1 MNKEQLRDL
10 ILRKKSV
17 LCVGLDT
24 DINKIPQFFKDK
36 HEKDDVVFEYNKRI
50 IDAVLPYTIAFK
62 PNLAFYES
70 RGIEGL
76 MSLKKTMDYID
87 TKGEEVFCIA
97 DAKRGDIGNTSGQ
110 YAKAFF
116 DPTQSDF
123 NFNAVTVAPY
133 MGSDSVSPFLAFE
146 GKWVIVLAL
155 TSNPGADD
163 FQLHTFTD
171 DDKLFEKVLKVS
183 SKWGNSDNT
192 MYVIGATRS
201 EMLKRVR
208 EIVPEHFLL
217 IPGVGAQGGNLE
229 EVLNLGWNK
238 FGGLLINASRSII
251 FASHNEDFDT
261 AALEEAKRM
270 QAIMNSFISS
280 VS

>member
-24 DINKIPQFFKDK
+24 DINKIPQFFR
-36 HEKDDVVFEYNKRI
+36 EQYAGGDVVFEYNKRI
-50 IDAVLPYTIAFK
+50 IDAVLPYAVAFK

-70 RGIEGL
+70 RGLTGWE
-76 MSLKKTMDYID
+76 SLKKTMDYID
-87 TKGEEVFCIA
+87 SKDNDVFCIA

-116 DPTQSDF
+116 DSSQSGF
-123 NFNAVTVAPY
+123 NFDAVTVAPY
-133 MGSDSVSPFLAFE
+133 MGVDSVSPFLEFDN
-146 GKWVIVLAL
+146 KWVIILVL

-163 FQLHTFTD
+163 FQTHDFSD
-171 DDKLFEKVLKVS
+171 GDKLFEKVLKTS
-183 SKWGNSDNT
+183 SQWGNSDNT

-208 EIVPEHFLL
+208 ELVPDHFLL

-229 EVLNLGWNK
+229 EVLNLGWNN
-238 FGGLLINASRSII
+238 FGGILINASRSII
-251 FASHNEDFDT
+251 FANGEEDFAE
-261 AALEEAKRM
+261 AAAAEAKKL
-270 QAIMNSFISS
+270 QSIMSSFISAQ
-280 VS
+280 

>member
-24 DINKIPQFFKDK
+24 DINKIPSFFKD
-36 HEKDDVVFEYNKRI
+36 EFAGGDVVFEYNKRI
-50 IDAVLPYTIAFK
+50 IDAVLPYTVAFK

-70 RGIEGL
+70 RGIAGWE
-76 MSLKKTMDYID
+76 SLKKTMDYIAS
-87 TKGEEVFCIA
+87 KGDEVFCIA

-116 DPTQSDF
+116 DTAQSGF
-123 NFNAVTVAPY
+123 NFDAVTVAPY
-133 MGSDSVSPFLAFE
+133 MGVDSVSPFLAFD
-146 GKWVIVLAL
+146 GKWVIILAL

-163 FQLHTFTD
+163 FQTHSFTD
-171 DDKLFEKVLKVS
+171 NEKLFEKVLRTS
-183 SKWGNSDNT
+183 SQWGSSDNT

-208 EIVPEHFLL
+208 EIVPDHFLL

-229 EVLNLGWNK
+229 EVLELGWNK
-238 FGGLLINASRSII
+238 FGGILINASRSII
-251 FASHNEDFDT
+251 FANGENDFAE
-261 AALEEAKRM
+261 AAAAEAENF
-270 QAIMNSFISS
+270 QHIMSSFISAH
-280 VS
+280 